1 MSGEWRGP
9 ASPWLLSGYQGGEM
23 QEHTV
28 IVGLDGRFYIL
39 EYWPSGIWVVF
50 VVTRI
55 GAISIE
61 EPRERMPAA
70 EVPARW

>member
-1 MSGEWRGP
+1 
-9 ASPWLLSGYQGGEM
+9 M

-39 EYWPSGIWVVF
+39 EYWPSGTWVVF

-55 GAISIE
+55 GAIAME
-61 EPRERMPAA
+61 EPRRMLAA